1 MKKILFGLLICFA
14 CISQAQALPGTSTI
28 KGATLFCSSTGNMFA
43 INFKNKQ
50 VWSTDPGEKEGFELT
65 HVSIR
70 NYRCPDCYDISG
82 NLFGAKVMLVIR
94 RQVNKINATAT
105 VSTPDAE
112 GDGPDEVTNLTMT
125 CKH

>member
-1 MKKILFGLLICFA
+1 MKTILLGLLISFVFT
-14 CISQAQALPGTSTI
+14 SQAQTFPGTSPI

-43 INFKNKQ
+43 INFKSKQ
-50 VWSTDPGEKEGFELT
+50 VWSTDPGEKNGFELT
-65 HVSIR
+65 NVSI
-70 NYRCPDCYDISG
+70 NFYRCLDCYDISG
-82 NLFGAKVMLVIR
+82 NLLGGKIQLKIR

-105 VSTPDAE
+105 VSAPDAE